1 MIFCTVGAIV
11 LQLVFM
17 INETMCNYYNNCI
30 IYRYLNLLIK
40 TGSLMLNVYYKCKKS
55 KEDKLAFVK
64 VKHQGE
70 KENGNSTDDSDEDS
84 DSEIE

>member
-17 INETMCNYYNNCI
+17 INETMW
-30 IYRYLNLLIK
+30 
-40 TGSLMLNVYYKCKKS
+40 SLMLNVYYKCKKS